1 MFNSPQLNSTQPNSK
16 VTAKLILETNLL
28 YKTVQSQNL
37 YMNLVYPSE
46 PAQTPRPLVITVAGH
61 SAWLTSRYADGMAT
75 ECCPAMA
82 SHGFVAASV
91 QVRTS
96 GEAPFPAQLEDISA
110 AITWLCER
118 AENYGIDT
126 TSIGLWGHSA
136 SGHVAA
142 IAGLTLKTPNIRAVA
157 IASAP
162 TDFQT
167 FGGEIQS
174 DAPVLKQL
182 FGGTVQ
188 EKKELAF
195 QASPVNHVRRDAPAF
210 LVIHGTLDETVPY
223 EHATLL
229 VNKLKDAGADVEFVK
244 LEGCYHNLA
253 TELQTA
259 SGYGNEGLLDQLTQQ
274 FFRKQLLLNHEA
286 S

>member
-1 MFNSPQLNSTQPNSK
+1 MPDSK
-16 VTAKLILETNLL
+16 PTAKLILETNLL
-28 YKTVQSQNL
+28 YKTAQSKNL
-37 YMNLVYPSE
+37 YLNLVYPSE
-46 PAQTPRPLVITVAGH
+46 PAQKPRPLVITVAGH
-61 SAWLTSRYADGMAT
+61 SAWMTSRYADGMAT

-82 SHGFVAASV
+82 AHGFVAASV

-96 GEAPFPAQLEDISA
+96 GEAPFPAQLEDVSA
-110 AITWLCER
+110 AVTWLCDH
-118 AENYGIDT
+118 AEHYNIDK

-142 IAGLTLKTPNIRAVA
+142 ITGLTLETPKICAVA

-167 FGGEIQS
+167 FGGEIQN
-174 DAPVLKQL
+174 DAPVLVQL
-182 FGGTVQ
+182 FGGTVE
-188 EKKELAF
+188 EKKALAF
-195 QASPVNHVRRDAPAF
+195 QGSPVHHVRKNAPAF

-229 VNKLKDAGADVEFVK
+229 VNKLKDVGADVEFVK

-259 SGYGNEGLLDQLTQQ
+259 SGYGNEGLLDQLAQQ
-274 FFRKQLLLNHEA
+274 FFVNIFCYEA
-286 S
+286 N

>member
-1 MFNSPQLNSTQPNSK
+1 MLEHQTNKT
-16 VTAKLILETNLL
+16 TAKLILETNHI

-37 YMNLVYPSE
+37 HLDLVYPSE
-46 PAQTPRPLVITVAGH
+46 TAKKPRPLVVTVAGH
-61 SAWLTSRYADGMAT
+61 SAWMTSRYADGMAS

-82 SHGFVAASV
+82 AHGFVAASV

-96 GEAPFPAQLEDISA
+96 GEAPFPAQLEDVSD
-110 AITWLCER
+110 AITWLCDH
-118 AENYGIDT
+118 ANDYAIDT
-126 TSIGLWGHSA
+126 NAIGLWGHSA

-142 IAGLTLKTPNIRAVA
+142 IVGLILKKPKIRTVV

-167 FGGEIQS
+167 FGGEIQNDS
-174 DAPVLKQL
+174 PVLIQL
-182 FGGTVQ
+182 LGGTV
-188 EKKELAF
+188 EAKRELAF
-195 QASPVNHVRRDAPAF
+195 YASPVVHVRKDSPAF

-223 EHATLL
+223 GHAELL
-229 VNKLKDAGADVEFVK
+229 VKKLNDVGVEVELVT

-259 SGYGNEGLLDQLTQQ
+259 SGYGSEGLLDQLALQ
-274 FFRKQLLLNHEA
+274 FFVSNF
-286 S
+286 